1 MKKTIVSSAL
11 LTVLCLTAGAQ
22 TSEPKFI
29 RTATTPAFETDF
41 TNAAEKTVNAVV
53 CIKSFASRAQQG
65 YGQGGYDPFGMF
77 DFFFGNPGGG
87 QRQQPR
93 QHQKQKKSEPVQT
106 GLGSGVIMTE
116 DGYIV
121 TNNHVIENADKLEV
135 LLNDNSTYEARIIGT
150 DEASDL
156 ALIKIDAKGLSLS
169 LSAIRNRLKWANG
182 CLLWVILSDSI
193 LQSLP
198 AL

>member
-53 CIKSFASRAQQG
+53 CIKSFATRAQQG

-77 DFFFGNPGGG
+77 DFFFGNPSNLGLN
-87 QRQQPR
+87 PLF
-93 QHQKQKKSEPVQT
+93 VQANFIHVFRSYNT
-106 GLGSGVIMTE
+106 TADICQSPSFVGLET
-116 DGYIV
+116 
-121 TNNHVIENADKLEV
+121 
-135 LLNDNSTYEARIIGT
+135 R
-150 DEASDL
+150 
-156 ALIKIDAKGLSLS
+156 IKI
-169 LSAIRNRLKWANG
+169 I
-182 CLLWVILSDSI
+182 
-193 LQSLP
+193 
-198 AL
+198 

>member
-22 TSEPKFI
+22 TSGPKFI

-53 CIKSFASRAQQG
+53 CIKSFATRAQQG

-93 QHQKQKKSEPVQT
+93 QHQKQKK
-106 GLGSGVIMTE
+106 
-116 DGYIV
+116 
-121 TNNHVIENADKLEV
+121 
-135 LLNDNSTYEARIIGT
+135 IGT
-150 DEASDL
+150 GADRSRF
-156 ALIKIDAKGLSLS
+156 G
-169 LSAIRNRLKWANG
+169 RNH
-182 CLLWVILSDSI
+182 D
-193 LQSLP
+193 
-198 AL
+198 